1 MSNNVYILPFFQA
14 LKRRSSALEDN
25 IGSIGPIR
33 RLRQKTNLSTPKSL
47 SLQAPG
53 SSFSSRGAG
62 VGPDSTELHLS
73 LSHKVHSS
81 DDSKHRTSKA
91 LGENEDNSM
100 PCTSYTPVPSKSTEM
115 ATKILQQLDRLV
127 PKEKSPEGKAVA
139 AREKSISKLTN
150 STIKMVNGQAL
161 RSLEDVDSSNSMR
174 NEAGTH
180 KFKDTG
186 DTSLFDARDTSSQ
199 KQDKVENG
207 PKMHMVASDALT
219 PSRFGNTPVSSKEAV
234 AGFKIVESVSTQM
247 FVTQPSQSKWGFQ
260 ISAHEVGASFLF

>member
-1 MSNNVYILPFFQA
+1 
-14 LKRRSSALEDN
+14 
-25 IGSIGPIR
+25 
-33 RLRQKTNLSTPKSL
+33 
-47 SLQAPG
+47 
-53 SSFSSRGAG
+53 
-62 VGPDSTELHLS
+62 
-73 LSHKVHSS
+73 
-81 DDSKHRTSKA
+81 
-91 LGENEDNSM
+91 M

-139 AREKSISKLTN
+139 AREKSTSKSTN
-150 STIKMVNGQAL
+150 STTKMVNGQAL

-180 KFKDTG
+180 KFKDTS

-219 PSRFGNTPVSSKEAV
+219 PSRFGNAPVSSKEAV
-234 AGFKIVESVSTQM
+234 AGFKIVESVSTQK

-260 ISAHEVGASFLF
+260 MSAHEVGASFLF